1 MWPGEKVSAPR
12 HIRHNAQR
20 CRCAVNSISKTSK
33 VVIPGGLVGRLLAR
47 RLETTLT
54 RYTSQ
59 MQIADFHEADLDEV
73 LALNEAAVPHVNSL
87 DREALRWF
95 AANARY
101 FRVAVIG
108 EGLAG
113 FLIGLQPGLEYASPN
128 YQWFCAKHRRFGY
141 VDRVVVSPTARRRG
155 VASQLYDDYAATLRG
170 FVPLMTCEVN
180 IRPANASSM
189 VYHERY
195 GFVQVA
201 TQETE
206 GGKKEVALM
215 EKRL

>member
-1 MWPGEKVSAPR
+1 MLLGEKVSAPR
-12 HIRHNAQR
+12 HIRQIAQR
-20 CRCAVNSISKTSK
+20 QRCAVNSISKTSK
-33 VVIPGGLVGRLLAR
+33 VVIYGGLVGRLLAR
-47 RLETTLT
+47 RLAITLT
-54 RYTSQ
+54 RYTSK
-59 MQIADFHEADLDEV
+59 MQIVDFREADLDDV

-87 DREALRWF
+87 DRETLQWF
-95 AANARY
+95 AANAEY
-101 FRVAVIG
+101 FRVATIDGV
-108 EGLAG
+108 LAG
-113 FLIGLQPGLEYASPN
+113 FMIGLQSGLDYASPN

-141 VDRVVVSPTARRRG
+141 VDRVVVSPAMRRRG
-155 VASQLYDDYAATLRG
+155 VASQLYDDFAATLRG

-180 IRPANASSM
+180 IRPANESST
-189 VYHERY
+189 VYHEQH